1 MRRALTIAVFAAV
14 VVLTAAP
21 AAVRGAATVPA
32 RLTDTEFWQLVETL
46 SEPNGFFSSSNLV
59 SNEGTFQGVIP
70 RLTAL
75 VKPGGVYM
83 GVGPDQNFTYIASLQ
98 PSIAFIL
105 DIRRGNL
112 LEHLMYKAL
121 IELSA
126 DRADFLSRLFSRKRP
141 AGLTKDSAV
150 EDLFVAFGREPAVEA
165 LYDANVLAIV
175 NHLRVRHKFPLG
187 DDDVAG
193 IGTIFMAFYAAGPN
207 LTYAS
212 QGSAARS
219 RYPSYR
225 DLQIST
231 DGDGHNHAYLGSED
245 QYRALK
251 SLEERNLI
259 VPIVGNFAGPKAL
272 RAIAA
277 WIKAHEAV
285 VTTFYLSNVEQYLF
299 QDGLWELFARN
310 VAQLPLDGSST
321 FIRSCFTGC
330 VGVMPF
336 PSRSVMQMDSMT
348 GVLRAYDE
356 GRIRTYADV
365 LSRPYIR

>member
-14 VVLTAAP
+14 VALTAAP
-21 AAVRGAATVPA
+21 AAVRGAAAVPA

-59 SNEGTFQGVIP
+59 SNENTFQGLIP
-70 RLTAL
+70 RLKET

-112 LEHLMYKAL
+112 LEQLMYKA
-121 IELSA
+121 IVELSA

-141 AGLTKDSAV
+141 AGLTKDSPV
-150 EDLFVAFGREPAVEA
+150 EDLFVAFEREPPVEA

-175 NHLRVRHKFPLG
+175 NHLRVRHKFPL
-187 DDDVAG
+187 DDDDAAG

-207 LTYAS
+207 LTYSS
-212 QGSAARS
+212 QGAGRS

-231 DGDGHNHAYLGSED
+231 DGDGHNHAYLGSDD
-245 QYRALK
+245 QFRALK

-259 VPIVGNFAGPKAL
+259 VPVVGNFAGPKAL
-272 RAIAA
+272 RAIAS
-277 WIKAHEAV
+277 WIKARDAV

-310 VAQLPLDGSST
+310 VAQLPLDPSST

-330 VGVMPF
+330 VGVRPF
-336 PSRSVMQMDSMT
+336 PSGSVMQMDSMT
-348 GVLRAYDE
+348 GVLRAFDE
-356 GRIRTYADV
+356 GRIRTYADL
-365 LSRPYIR
+365 LSHPYVR